1 MTLIHSQHK
10 EIVATVTYEVI
21 FSCEINTTVYGCGA
35 FVSDIVLAVIVSFS
49 ISYIHIII
57 RIEGLW

>member
-1 MTLIHSQHK
+1 M
-10 EIVATVTYEVI
+10 ATVTYEVT

-35 FVSDIVLAVIVSFS
+35 FVSDIVLAVILSFS
-49 ISYIHIII
+49 ISYIHII